1 MGLHPLDQ
9 SVRTYF
15 ASSLAPAT
23 ISSYRSAANRYLAF
37 CTTYSLV
44 PLPLQ
49 EGTLARFVAFLAD
62 RGLAYPSIR
71 AYLSGLR
78 FLQLAQGLPDP
89 ALSTFVGL
97 DYVLRGVHRMSTNL
111 PRPKRLPITP
121 SVLCVLLQVWSA
133 LPVSHDKIMLWAACC
148 LGFFG
153 FLRSGEFTCPS
164 LAGFQSTMLTP
175 ADLRWDS
182 CSNPSFISVHLR
194 HSKTDTF
201 GHGVLLYLGRT
212 NTPLCP
218 VAALSSYMALRGQ
231 SVGPLFLFQDGST
244 LSRQRL
250 VLEVRKALSCTTLDT
265 SRFNGHSFRIGAATT
280 ASENGFE
287 DSLIQTLGR
296 WRSSAFTTY
305 INTPTSTLLSISSRL
320 LGGAQ

>member
-175 ADLRWDS
+175 ADLRGTPVVIP
-182 CSNPSFISVHLR
+182 PSFRCTSATVKRILLVMGYCCILVAPTLPSALWQHSAVIWHLEASR
-194 HSKTDTF
+194 LAHYFYSKTDQP
-201 GHGVLLYLGRT
+201 YLVRDLCWRYGR
-212 NTPLCP
+212 PCP
-218 VAALSSYMALRGQ
+218 ALRWIPAGLMDIVSALELRQ
-231 SVGPLFLFQDGST
+231 LHQRMGSRTPSSRHLVVGVHLPSQ
-244 LSRQRL
+244 
-250 VLEVRKALSCTTLDT
+250 
-265 SRFNGHSFRIGAATT
+265 
-280 ASENGFE
+280 
-287 DSLIQTLGR
+287 
-296 WRSSAFTTY
+296 
-305 INTPTSTLLSISSRL
+305 PTSTHPHQPFCLSPP
-320 LGGAQ
+320 GC